1 MASKKRNGVGTEY
14 FTHEAQVLN
23 LVEDLKESHGKKE
36 YSDIID
42 DEGHQYVDLVMEGG
56 GVLGIALVGYT
67 HVLEQVGIRFLRIG
81 GTSAGAINAALL
93 ASLGKPEETKSEE
106 ILSHLASVD
115 MGSFVDGDSD
125 AKDFIQS
132 MLRKPE
138 QQNVLERRLPA
149 GWIAFVKG
157 AQVLDNLNNDL
168 GLNPGKAFYNWIKKI
183 LDKDGIKSTAQLKE
197 RMTTPK
203 NLKARHPRK
212 LRSGS
217 TNTRLALIAADITT
231 ETKVEFPKMTS
242 LYWKDENE
250 VHPAHY
256 VRASMSVPGFF
267 HPYRVKAIPQG
278 DDARKNWVKH
288 AQYTGNLPRECLFI
302 DGGIMSN
309 FPINLFHKPE
319 FVPLAPTF
327 GARLGTDRLDPRDI
341 ASPFQMLGAIFDSA
355 RHTLD
360 FDFISQNPDYKKL
373 VTDINPGDH
382 HWLNFELSDEA
393 KKDLFIRG
401 ARAAYHFLIGFDW
414 KNYKKIR
421 KEIAK
426 VCEAEEEISQ
436 SSKSASQTNIAS

>member
-1 MASKKRNGVGTEY
+1 MASKNRSVVGIEY
-14 FTHEAQVLN
+14 FTREAQVLN
-23 LVEDLKESHGKKE
+23 LVGELKESHGKKE

-42 DEGHQYVDLVMEGG
+42 DAGHQYVDLVMEGG

-67 HVLEQVGIRFLRIG
+67 YVLEQVGIRFLRIG

-93 ASLGKPEETKSEE
+93 ASLGKPEEAKSEE

-115 MGSFVDGDSD
+115 MGGFVDGDD
-125 AKDFIQS
+125 DVKDFIQTV
-132 MLRKPE
+132 LRDPE
-138 QQNVLERRLPA
+138 QQNVLQKNLPGPYILA
-149 GWIAFVKG
+149 KL
-157 AQVLDNLNNDL
+157 AQVLTNINDDL
-168 GLNPGKAFYNWIKKI
+168 GLNPGKAFYNWTKKI
-183 LDKDGIKSTAQLKE
+183 LDKDGIKSTAQLRE
-197 RMTTPK
+197 RMAPPK

-217 TNTRLALIAADITT
+217 TDTRLALIAADITT

-267 HPYRVKAIPQG
+267 HPYKVKGIPHG
-278 DDARKNWVKH
+278 DDARKNWAKH
-288 AQYTGNLPRECLFI
+288 AHYTGNLPNECLFI

-341 ASPFQMLGAIFDSA
+341 TSPFQMLGAIFDSA

-373 VTDINPGDH
+373 VTDIDPGDH

-414 KNYKKIR
+414 KKYKKIR

-426 VCEAEEEISQ
+426 VCEAEEEM
-436 SSKSASQTNIAS
+436 SKPPKSTS

>member
-1 MASKKRNGVGTEY
+1 MDKNSSRTTVGIEY
-14 FTHEAQVLN
+14 FTQDAQVLN
-23 LVEDLKESHGKKE
+23 LIEDLLEFHKKKE

-42 DEGHQYVDLVMEGG
+42 DKDHQYVDLVMEGG

-67 HVLEQVGIRFLRIG
+67 YVLEEVGIRFLRIG

-93 ASLGKPEETKSEE
+93 ASLGTPEEAKSKE

-115 MGSFVDGDSD
+115 MGSFVDGDD
-125 AKDFIQS
+125 DVKDFIQT
-132 MLRKPE
+132 MLRRPE
-138 QQNVLERRLPA
+138 QQNILQKKFPRWYAAL
-149 GWIAFVKG
+149 KG
-157 AQVLDNLNNDL
+157 SQVLDNLDNDL
-168 GLNPGKAFYNWIKKI
+168 GLNPGESFYNWIKNI
-183 LDKDGIKSTAQLKE
+183 LDKDGVKSTAQLRE
-197 RMTTPK
+197 RMTPPP

-212 LRSGS
+212 LRSGATS
-217 TNTRLALIAADITT
+217 TRLALIAADITT

-267 HPYRVKAIPQG
+267 HPYRVKGIPQG
-278 DDARKNWVKH
+278 SDARKNWVEQ
-288 AQYTGNLPRECLFI
+288 AEYRGNLPKECLFI

-309 FPINLFHKPE
+309 FPINLFHKPK

-327 GARLGTDRLDPRDI
+327 GARLGTDRLDPRAI
-341 ASPFQMLGAIFDSA
+341 ANPFQMLGAIFDSA

-360 FDFISQNPDYKKL
+360 FDFISQNPDYRKL
-373 VTDINPGDH
+373 VTDIDPGDH
-382 HWLNFELSDEA
+382 HWLNFEMSDAA

-421 KEIAK
+421 KDIAR
-426 VCEAEEEISQ
+426 VCETEEQIAR
-436 SSKSASQTNIAS
+436 SSKPAS

>member
-1 MASKKRNGVGTEY
+1 MASTKRSSLSTQD
-14 FTHEAQVLN
+14 FTGEAQVYN
-23 LVEDLKESHGKKE
+23 LIDELKETHGKKE

-67 HVLEQVGIRFLRIG
+67 YVLEQVGIRFLGVG

-93 ASLGKPEETKSEE
+93 AGLGKPEQAKSEE

-115 MGSFVDGDSD
+115 MGSFVDGDDD

-132 MLRKPE
+132 LLREPE
-138 QQNVLERRLPA
+138 EQNILQKSLP
-149 GWIAFVKG
+149 GPYLLMKG
-157 AQVLDNLNNDL
+157 GQVLDNLNNDL
-168 GLNPGKAFYNWIKKI
+168 GLNPGKTFYKWIRSI
-183 LDKDGIKSTAQLKE
+183 LDKDGVTSTAELRQ
-197 RMTTPK
+197 RMAPPK

-212 LRSGS
+212 LRAGA
-217 TNTRLALIAADITT
+217 TDTRLALIAADITT
-231 ETKVEFPKMTS
+231 ETKAEFPKMAG

-267 HPYRVKAIPQG
+267 HPYKVKGIPQG
-278 DDARKNWVKH
+278 DDARKRWSEH
-288 AQYTGNLPRECLFI
+288 AQYKGNLPEECLFI

-327 GARLGTDRLDPRDI
+327 GARLGTDRLDPRKID
-341 ASPFQMLGAIFDSA
+341 SPFQMLGAIFDAA

-360 FDFISQNPDYKKL
+360 LDFISKNPDYKKL
-373 VTDINPGDH
+373 VTDIDPGDH

-414 KNYKKIR
+414 KSYKKLR

-426 VCEAEEEISQ
+426 VCEAEEQI
-436 SSKSASQTNIAS
+436 SKSSNPTS

>member
-1 MASKKRNGVGTEY
+1 MVLKKKKMVGTKY
-14 FTHEAQVLN
+14 FTDEAQVRN
-23 LVEDLKESHGKKE
+23 LIDYLKESYGKKE

-67 HVLEQVGIRFLRIG
+67 YVLEQVGIRFLRIG

-93 ASLGKPEETKSEE
+93 ASLGKPEQAKSEK

-125 AKDFIQS
+125 AQDLIQS
-132 MLRKPE
+132 VLRQRE
-138 QQNVLERRLPA
+138 QQNFLQKKLGGWFIA
-149 GWIAFVKG
+149 GKG
-157 AQVLDNLNNDL
+157 VQVLNNLTNDL
-168 GLNPGKAFYNWIKKI
+168 GLNPGKVFYNWIKRI
-183 LDKDGIKSTAQLKE
+183 LDRDGIKSTAQLKG
-197 RMTTPK
+197 RMTPPK
-203 NLKARHPRK
+203 NLKARPPAE

-217 TNTRLALIAADITT
+217 TNTRLALVAADITT

-267 HPYRVKAIPQG
+267 HPYRVKGIPQG
-278 DDARKNWVKH
+278 DDARNNWAKH
-288 AQYTGNLPRECLFI
+288 AQYSGNLPKECLFI

-319 FVPLAPTF
+319 FVPLVPTF
-327 GARLGTDRLDPRDI
+327 GARLGTDRLNPRDI

-373 VTDINPGDH
+373 VTDIDPGDH

-426 VCEAEEEISQ
+426 VCEAEEEISK
-436 SSKSASQTNIAS
+436 SSTST